1 MNGEFPA
8 DGTLQP
14 MRYSDNSVA
23 GETETIEDDTILPDT
38 RVKAIP
44 ETGTSKNSGDFKTKW
59 NPDEQDGL
67 LAAVMCSHWE
77 PKNLTE
83 DEIQAGVQSKKEL
96 VLGDEFHEF
105 LMVKKWT
112 QAPVEWQKFTHEQV
126 NSVSIA
132 FALKSLVEMTW
143 NLMGSN
149 NGPKLTE
156 NPYPGATIAETMDTR
171 AMKTLAGAIYLGTS
185 LESLV
190 QNRQIDDMNVS
201 ITNNK
206 ETTDALYETEAVE
219 QSDGDFEVTGDFRV
233 LNSGA
238 VGRELHNAALNGE
251 TRWLKIVNY
260 RDVDGHKVQYELL
273 LKTHLDKATDSKDGN
288 KFKYQIEW
296 TMDGAD
302 GIKFTK
308 LVFGDEPVAD
318 VPHFENTLSD
328 VTYSQGDVATA
339 LDGTATVD
347 DGGTVT
353 YRWTVDGEPVGTSAT
368 YTPDTTTAGNH
379 VVQVTATNSVGEDT
393 ATISQSVNV
402 TITEALV
409 NAETPDFSGT
419 LSDATYSVNDT
430 VTALDGTATVTDG
443 GTVTYQW
450 YTVSG
455 GTDTPISGA
464 TSATYTPPTGEAGE
478 TEYKVVA
485 TNTNVEVTGA
495 TTATASMTAT
505 ITVED

>member
-1 MNGEFPA
+1 
-8 DGTLQP
+8 
-14 MRYSDNSVA
+14 MRYSENSVK
-23 GETETIEDDTILPDT
+23 GETDTIEDDTIIPDT

-59 NPDEQDGL
+59 NVDEQDGL
-67 LAAVMCSHWE
+67 IAAVMCSHWE

-83 DEIQAGVQSKKEL
+83 DEIQQGIKSKKEL
-96 VLGDEFHEF
+96 VLGDEGHEF

-112 QAPVEWQKFTHEQV
+112 QAPVEWQEFTHEQI

-149 NGPKLTE
+149 NGAKLTE
-156 NPYPGATIAETMDTR
+156 NPYPNATIAETLTTR
-171 AMKTLAGAIYLGTS
+171 AMKTLAGAIYIGTS
-185 LESLV
+185 PEHLV

-206 ETTDALYETEAVE
+206 EATDALYETEAVE

-238 VGRELHNAALNGE
+238 VGRELHNASLAGE

-260 RDVDGHKVQYELL
+260 RDDDGHKVQYELL
-273 LKTHLDKATDSKDGN
+273 LKIHLDKAEDSKDGN
-288 KFKYQIEW
+288 KFKYTINW
-296 TMDGAD
+296 TMDGED

-308 LVFGDEPVAD
+308 LVFGDVPKAD
-318 VPHFENTLSD
+318 VPHFENVLAD
-328 VTYSQGDVATA
+328 VAYEQGDAATA
-339 LDGTATVD
+339 LDGTATVE
-347 DGGTVT
+347 DGGTVS
-353 YRWTVDGEPVGTSAT
+353 YRWTVDGEPAGTSAT
-368 YTPDTTTAGNH
+368 YTPSTATVGTH
-379 VVQVTATNSVGEDT
+379 VVQVTATNTLGEET
-393 ATISQSVNV
+393 ASISQSVNV
-402 TITEALV
+402 TVTEAIV
-409 NAETPDFSGT
+409 DAETPDFSGT

-430 VTALDGTATVTDG
+430 ATALDGTATVSDG

-450 YTVSG
+450 YTVRG
-455 GTDTPISGA
+455 GNMTPISGA
-464 TSATYTPPTGEAGE
+464 TSATYTPSTEEAGE

-505 ITVED
+505 ITVEE

>member
-1 MNGEFPA
+1 MNGEFPV

-14 MRYSDNSVA
+14 MRYSDNSVT
-23 GETETIEDDTILPDT
+23 GETETIEDDTILPES

-44 ETGTSKNSGDFKTKW
+44 ETGTSKNSGDFNTKW
-59 NPDEQDGL
+59 NPDEQDPL

-96 VLGDEFHEF
+96 VLGDDFHEF
-105 LMVKKWT
+105 LMIKKWT
-112 QAPVEWQKFTHEQV
+112 QAPVEWQEFMHEQV

-143 NLMGSN
+143 NLMGAN

-156 NPYPGATIAETMDTR
+156 NPYPEATIAETMDTR
-171 AMKTLAGAIYLGTS
+171 AMKTLAGAIYIGKTLD
-185 LESLV
+185 ELV

-201 ITNNK
+201 INNNK
-206 ETTDALYETEAVE
+206 ESTDALYETEAVE

-238 VGRELHNAALNGE
+238 VGRELHNAALAGE
-251 TRWLKIVNY
+251 SRYLKIVNY

-273 LKTHLDKATDSKDGN
+273 LKIHLDKATDSKDGN

-308 LVFGDEPVAD
+308 LVFGDVPVAD
-318 VPHFENTLSD
+318 VPHFENTLED
-328 VTYSQGDVATA
+328 VTYTQGDVATA

-368 YTPDTTTAGNH
+368 YTPDTTTAGTH
-379 VVQVTATNSVGEDT
+379 VVQVTATNTLGEDT
-393 ATISQSVNV
+393 ASISQSVNV
-402 TITEALV
+402 TVTAGTV
-409 NAETPDFSGT
+409 DAQTPTFT
-419 LSDATYSVNDT
+419 NQLADATYTTSDT
-430 VTALDGTATVTDG
+430 PTALDGTATVTDG
-443 GTVTYQW
+443 GTITYQW

-464 TSATYTPPTGEAGE
+464 TEATYTPDVSAEGE

-485 TNTNVEVTGA
+485 TNTNVEVSGS
-495 TTATASMTAT
+495 TTATAQQSCT
-505 ITVED
+505 ITVAD